1 MTAGK
6 RQGSAYLKQTA
17 AAMAEELRQHVAGT
31 VVRVHRPGRPG
42 KSGTDGW
49 RVVIGKMR
57 PGIRIEVWF
66 DRFTR
71 SSQRRFWF
79 GFVSEDE
86 ASLRRLVK
94 RVPRRLK
101 AYRVFKDKDILSEPF
116 VSLCSRLKRDGFAKP
131 IHEVYKEGWYFFG
144 MYAATPE
151 SCSLAPAFIEAVVRT
166 LPGTPPPD
174 PNIDTYSRYENRR
187 VVMSHLAR
195 DRSQFLA
202 VQCKARDGFRCRV
215 CSMRF
220 KDTYGKVGE
229 GFAEAHHLV
238 PLSRLKGATATVID
252 DLVTVCANCHRM
264 LHKMRGETGDVSKL
278 QKSLRRRHGRGYRGR

>member
-1 MTAGK
+1 MAVGR
-6 RQGSAYLKQTA
+6 RQGRAYLKKTA
-17 AAMAEELRQHVAGT
+17 SDIADELRQYVAGT
-31 VVRVHRPGRPG
+31 AVRVHRPGRPG
-42 KSGTDGW
+42 KSDTDGW
-49 RVVIGKMR
+49 RAVIGKMR
-57 PGIRIEVWF
+57 SGIRIEVWF

-79 GFVSEDE
+79 GFVSEDK

-94 RVPRRLK
+94 GVPRRQM
-101 AYRVFKDKDILSEPF
+101 AYRVFKDKDIVSEPF

-151 SCSLAPAFIEAVVRT
+151 SCSLAPAFIEAVVRRQRVVN
-166 LPGTPPPD
+166 GD
-174 PNIDTYSRYENRR
+174 VYSRCENRR
-187 VVMSHLAR
+187 VVMAHLAR

-202 VQCKARDGFRCRV
+202 EQCKARDGFRCRV

-220 KDTYGKVGE
+220 RDTYGEVGK

-238 PLSRLKGATATVID
+238 PLGRLKGTTKTRID

-264 LHKMRGETGDVSKL
+264 LHRMRGETGDVSEL
-278 QKSLRRRHGRGYRGR
+278 QKSLRRRHGRGYRAR